1 MNKNFKRNRADART
15 GQRASSEI
23 PDKAKRNR
31 ADVPAGQ
38 RFEIPGKVF
47 RIPVALLLLAA
58 GIGLTYILPYGRYSY
73 KKRAFHMN
81 GWSYLSGKTIAGGTV
96 EIAAQ
101 PVFSL
106 GLAAVVLL
114 LLAVLLW
121 VLKKRKA
128 AGILAM
134 IGGVVTVVLPII
146 FMYNFNTLMSKAK
159 GTGILYGPYVTLALG
174 VLTLVVGFMIL
185 YRLKTVN
192 LLDVMIIPGL
202 AYLIINNYIPMS
214 GIIIAFKDLD
224 YSMGI
229 FNSPWAGLANF
240 QFLFQTKD
248 IWEIIRNTLGY
259 NVAFII
265 LNNLFGILV
274 GILLSEAVNK
284 VLQRVSQTL
293 ILLPQIISWVIVA
306 YMVYGFFSTN
316 TGWVNNTLL
325 SFFGYDGPNIA
336 FYGTRKYW
344 PFILTFVAVWKGLGY
359 NSIIYLSSII
369 GIDRNLYEASV
380 IDGCGKLK
388 QIRYITLPLLK
399 PTVIIL
405 VIMALGHIMN
415 SNFGLF
421 YQTTQNSGALYP
433 VTQTLD
439 VYVYRSIMETQNLS
453 MGSAAAA
460 LQSIVGFVL
469 IITANTVIRRVD
481 QSNALF

>member
-1 MNKNFKRNRADART
+1 M
-15 GQRASSEI
+15 
-23 PDKAKRNR
+23 DKTRLYLKEKSWKM
-31 ADVPAGQ
+31 PAG
-38 RFEIPGKVF
+38 
-47 RIPVALLLLAA
+47 LLALAA
-58 GIGLTYILPYGRYSY
+58 GIGLSYIFPYGKYTY
-73 KKRAFHMN
+73 KGRAYHMDA
-81 GWSYLSGKTIAGGTV
+81 WSYFSGKSIAGGTV
-96 EIAAQ
+96 EISSQTVFALGIAAM
-101 PVFSL
+101 
-106 GLAAVVLL
+106 VLL
-114 LLAVLLW
+114 IGSVILW
-121 VLKKRKA
+121 GLKKRKA
-128 AGILAM
+128 AGILTM
-134 IGGVVTVVLPII
+134 LGGVLAVVLPVI
-146 FMYNFNTLMSKAK
+146 FMYNFNTLMSEAK
-159 GTGILYGPYVTLALG
+159 GTGILIGPYVTLIVG
-174 VLTLVVGFMIL
+174 ILTLVAGFLIL

-224 YSMGI
+224 YSMGV
-229 FNSPWAGLANF
+229 FNSPWCGLENF

-248 IWEIIRNTLGY
+248 IWEIIRNTLCY
-259 NVAFII
+259 NVAFIV

-284 VLQRVSQTL
+284 LLQRVSQTL

-325 SFFGYDGPNIA
+325 PFFGYDGPNIA

-460 LQSIVGFVL
+460 LQSIVGFCL
-469 IITANTVIRRVD
+469 IVIANTVIRRVD
-481 QSNALF
+481 KSNALF

>member
-1 MNKNFKRNRADART
+1 M
-15 GQRASSEI
+15 
-23 PDKAKRNR
+23 DKTKLYLKEKAWKI
-31 ADVPAGQ
+31 PAG
-38 RFEIPGKVF
+38 
-47 RIPVALLLLAA
+47 LLVLAA
-58 GIGLTYILPYGRYSY
+58 GIGLSYIFPYGKYMY
-73 KKRAFHMN
+73 KGRAYHMDA
-81 GWSYLSGKTIAGGTV
+81 WSYFSGKTIAGGTV
-96 EIAAQ
+96 EISSQTMFALGIAAM
-101 PVFSL
+101 
-106 GLAAVVLL
+106 VLL
-114 LLAVLLW
+114 IGAAILW
-121 VLKKRKA
+121 GLKKRKA
-128 AGILAM
+128 AGMLTM
-134 IGGVVTVVLPII
+134 ISGVVAVVLPVI
-146 FMYNFNTLMSKAK
+146 FMYNFNTLMSEAK
-159 GTGILYGPYVTLALG
+159 GTGILIGPYVTLIVG
-174 VLTLVVGFMIL
+174 IFTLVAGFLIL

-224 YSMGI
+224 YSMGV
-229 FNSPWAGLANF
+229 FNSPWCGLENF

-248 IWEIIRNTLGY
+248 IWEIIRNTLCY

-284 VLQRVSQTL
+284 LLQRVSQTL

-325 SFFGYDGPNIA
+325 PLFGYDGPNIA

-388 QIRYITLPLLK
+388 QIRYITLPMLK

-405 VIMALGHIMN
+405 GIMALGHIMN

-460 LQSIVGFVL
+460 LQSIVGFCL
-469 IITANTVIRRVD
+469 IVIANTVIRRVD
-481 QSNALF
+481 KSNALF

>member
-1 MNKNFKRNRADART
+1 MKEKKRYFKEKGSKT
-15 GQRASSEI
+15 
-23 PDKAKRNR
+23 P
-31 ADVPAGQ
+31 
-38 RFEIPGKVF
+38 VF
-47 RIPVALLLLAA
+47 LLLLM
-58 GIGLTYILPYGRYSY
+58 IGTGLACFLPYGKYTY
-73 KKRAFHMN
+73 NGGAYHMN
-81 GWSYLSGKTIAGGTV
+81 GWDYFSGKTIAGGTV
-96 EIAAQ
+96 HIGAQ
-101 PVFSL
+101 AVFSL
-106 GLAAVVLL
+106 GIAAMLL
-114 LLAVLLW
+114 LLAATLLW
-121 VLKKRKA
+121 LSKKQKA
-128 AGILAM
+128 AGLLTM
-134 IGGVVTVVLPII
+134 IGGVVALVLPVI
-146 FMYNFNTLMSKAK
+146 FMYNFNTVMSEAK
-159 GTGILYGPYVTLALG
+159 GTGLLFGPYASLALG
-174 VLTLVVGFMIL
+174 VLTLVLGFMVL

-224 YSMGI
+224 YSLGV
-229 FNSPWAGLANF
+229 FSSPWCGLENF
-240 QFLFQTKD
+240 QFLFQTRD

-259 NVAFII
+259 NIAFII
-265 LNNLFGILV
+265 LNNVFGIFV

-284 VLQRVSQTL
+284 LLQRVSQTL

-316 TGWVNNTLL
+316 TGWVNNSLL
-325 SFFGYDGPNIA
+325 PFFGYDGPNIA

-399 PTVIIL
+399 PTVITL

-460 LQSIVGFVL
+460 LQSIVGFAL
-469 IITANTVIRRVD
+469 IIIANTVIRKVD